1 MRLII
6 WLLSLT
12 MGVLLNL
19 TATSAQPMEARG
31 YVTAAVCAGCHT
43 EEAKAWN
50 DSHHGWALRRALAE
64 NVLGDF
70 NDASFTHKGVT
81 TRFITRD
88 GKAIVD
94 TLNGKG
100 EREEFEVKFT
110 VGVEPLQQ
118 YLLATGDGKLQVL
131 DIAWDTVNKRWY
143 HVFPNQENAPGN
155 GLHWTG
161 SYKNWQGRCA
171 VCHQTGFVKAYDPL
185 KRSYATRWAD
195 DTVACEACHG
205 PGTEHVKWAQNPQSY
220 APQTQSGRDKFGFS
234 VSFAQDRQQMEKNVC
249 GPCHSRREAFDP
261 DSPPEGSTFEN
272 HYNLSLLRNGLYHAD
287 GQVNDEVY
295 VLGSFLQSKMHEK
308 GVTCTNCHNP
318 HTLELKAE
326 GNGVCTQCHSEAGNN
341 AFPSLTKKAYD
352 APSHHFHEQGSDAAQ
367 CVSCHMPE
375 KNFMVVDGRRDHSFR
390 VPRPDL
396 SITTGV
402 PNACTTC
409 HEGQSAQWADE
420 AINNWY
426 PNTRS
431 GKPHFAVPIAA
442 ARTGDN
448 SAETQEAL
456 IKIAED
462 ETAPAIVRAS
472 ALELANIAAVPQLV
486 GRAVALLKSDSA
498 VIRAAASRHFRQA
511 PPQMRA
517 QVLFPLLS
525 DKRKMVRIAAARE
538 LAGIPRNAVDPT
550 VSAKL
555 TAANREFQSSLMS
568 RADFPETQ
576 MSIAGLAMSLR
587 NMRVAKS
594 ALSEAVA
601 LDPQLSDAWRL
612 KARIEMAERNPQA
625 ARATLEAAIAV
636 LPDAPDLHASLART
650 LAQSGADTEAITVYE
665 KAIGLMP
672 HNADLHLEFAG
683 TLTRLKRHT
692 QALQQAELARQKGP
706 DNPTVLALIALNQ
719 LQLGDLKKAR
729 DTVRELSL
737 RFPAFQLPRELQALK
752 TLP

>member
-1 MRLII
+1 MRLIT

-12 MGVLLNL
+12 VGVLFL
-19 TATSAQPMEARG
+19 TSISHAQPMEARG

-43 EEAKAWN
+43 EETEAWK

-70 NDASFTHKGVT
+70 NDAEFTHKGVT

-94 TLNGKG
+94 TLNNKG

-131 DIAWDTVNKRWY
+131 DIAWDTINKRWF
-143 HVFPNQENAPGN
+143 HVFPNQENEPGN

-205 PGTEHVKWAQNPQSY
+205 PGAEHVNWAKNPQSY
-220 APQTQSGRDKFGFS
+220 APQAGRDKFGFS
-234 VSFAQDRQQMEKNVC
+234 VSFAQNRQQMEKNVC

-261 DSPPEGSTFEN
+261 DSPPEGSTFED
-272 HYNLSLLRNGLYHAD
+272 HYNLSLLRTGLYHAD

-295 VLGSFLQSKMHEK
+295 VLGSFLQSKMHQK
-308 GVTCTNCHNP
+308 GVTCTDCHNP

-326 GNGVCTQCHSEAGNN
+326 GNGVCTQCHSEAGNE

-352 APSHHFHEQGSDAAQ
+352 APSHHFHEQGSEGAQ

-396 SITTGV
+396 SISTGV
-402 PNACTTC
+402 PNACTMC
-409 HEGQSAQWADE
+409 HKGQSAQWADD
-420 AINNWY
+420 AIQDWH

-431 GKPHFAVPIAA
+431 GKPHFAEPFTA
-442 ARTGDN
+442 ARTGDT
-448 SAETQEAL
+448 SEGTQQAL
-456 IKIAED
+456 VEIAED

-472 ALELANIAAVPQLV
+472 ALELANIAAAPQLITRV
-486 GRAVALLKSDSA
+486 ISLLQSDKPL
-498 VIRAAASRHFRQA
+498 VRAAASRHFRQA
-511 PPQMRA
+511 PPQTRA
-517 QVLFPLLS
+517 QVLLPLLE
-525 DKRKMVRIAAARE
+525 DERKMVRIAAARE
-538 LAGIPRNAVDPT
+538 LAGIPRSAIDPDAG
-550 VSAKL
+550 AKL
-555 TAANREFQSSLMS
+555 ISANREFQSALLS

-594 ALSEAVA
+594 ALSEAIA
-601 LDPQLSDAWRL
+601 LDPQLSDAWHL
-612 KARIEMAERNPQA
+612 KARIELAERNPQA

-636 LPDAPDLHASLART
+636 LPDVPVLHATLART
-650 LAQSGADTEAITVYE
+650 LAQSGADTEAVPIYE
-665 KAIGLMP
+665 KAISLMP
-672 HNADLHLEFAG
+672 HNADLHLEFAS

-692 QALQQAELARQKGP
+692 QALQQAELAREKGP
-706 DNPTVLALIALNQ
+706 DNPVVLSLIAVNQ
-719 LQLGDLKKAR
+719 LQIGDLQKAR
-729 DTVRELSL
+729 ETVREITL
-737 RFPAFQLPRELQALK
+737 RFPAFQLPQELQTLK